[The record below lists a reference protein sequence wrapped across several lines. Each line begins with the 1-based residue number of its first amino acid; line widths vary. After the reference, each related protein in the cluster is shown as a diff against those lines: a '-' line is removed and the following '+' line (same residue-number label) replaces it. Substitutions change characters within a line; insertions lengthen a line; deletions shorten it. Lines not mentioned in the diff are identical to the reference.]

1 MRLASERATMA
12 VEGMDGATAARADI
26 AQVKNVIAEQLSA
39 SDKLEQAVE
48 QFVGD
53 LAHDLKNP
61 LGAVRVNV
69 QALKRSL
76 ERGKALQPE
85 QIVERLERVE
95 HSIDQSLQIIA
106 KARTK
111 LDGTTITSS
120 GIRRE
125 HLDLVPLVQEQVAYS
140 TAAVGDRRIKFEQLC
155 TQLLGRWD
163 GECVSRVLR
172 ELLDNAL
179 KFSPPTEHVRVTL
192 RHDGDQNAAELAI
205 ADRGIGIPAKDLP
218 HVCERFYR
226 GDNVLGRFKGAGL
239 GLFEANRIAAAHN
252 GALVIDSQEGQGSTF
267 TLRLPCA

>member
-1 MRLASERATMA
+1 MA
-12 VEGMDGATAARADI
+12 VEASDGAAAPHAEI
-26 AQVKNVIAEQLSA
+26 TQVKDKIIEQLSA
-39 SDKLEQAVE
+39 SDKLERAVE

-53 LAHDLKNP
+53 LAHDVKNP

-76 ERGKALQPE
+76 EQGRVLQPE

-95 HSIDQSLQIIA
+95 HSIDQALQIIA

-111 LDGTTITSS
+111 LDGTTVTSS

-125 HLDLVPLVQEQVAYS
+125 PLDLVSLVQALVAHS
-140 TAAVGDRRIKFEQLC
+140 RAAVGDHRIKFEQLC
-155 TQLLGRWD
+155 AQLMGQWD
-163 GECVSRVLR
+163 GDCVSRAMR
-172 ELLDNAL
+172 ELLENAI
-179 KFSPPTEHVRVTL
+179 KFSPATEHVRVTL
-192 RHDGDQNAAELAI
+192 RHDATQNAAELVV
-205 ADRGIGIPAKDLP
+205 ADHGIGIPARDVP

-226 GDNVLGRFKGAGL
+226 ADNVLGRFKGAGL

-252 GALVIDSQEGQGSTF
+252 GALLIDSQEGQGSTV